1 MLDDTGYKMPT
12 PGKSEE
18 SDQILF
24 VNWVHRTYP
33 DAWPFLHH
41 SPNGKRRSASD
52 GQKLK
57 LMGVRAGFPDLFLP
71 WPVGD
76 YMGCVIELKLG
87 KGRATAEQKKWIDHF
102 VKCGYAARVL
112 TLSEAQIFFSEYM
125 NGDIG

>member
-1 MLDDTGYKMPT
+1 MLEDTGYKMPT

-33 DAWPFLHH
+33 DVWPFLHH

-71 WPVGD
+71 
-76 YMGCVIELKLG
+76 
-87 KGRATAEQKKWIDHF
+87 
-102 VKCGYAARVL
+102 
-112 TLSEAQIFFSEYM
+112 
-125 NGDIG
+125 

>member
-1 MLDDTGYKMPT
+1 MPT

-18 SDQILF
+18 TDQILF
-24 VNWVHRTYP
+24 VNWVHCTYP

-87 KGRATAEQKKWIDHF
+87 NEEWKDMNCAITSANN
-102 VKCGYAARVL
+102 
-112 TLSEAQIFFSEYM
+112 LSELGAQNRTPLRRTVMRSKRREFRAM
-125 NGDIG
+125 HR